1 MNTIRQSKHE
11 ADDLNTENVDFYP
24 WTGEHAEDSI
34 SEHVIRSGY
43 FEQQKPNLNESQTAR
58 PSLWGHLKNKS
69 GLHTMSSL
77 LVTLLEKRQAT
88 GRVSA
93 TSTFKPPPRVTFKDK
108 KREEWLHELAK
119 PAVALRLLSRTIP
132 HGIRGKGL
140 LEQCLSKNIPS
151 PRAVW
156 LVKCVGANEMRAFK
170 RKGYAGVMGSAGELK
185 WIREWTT
192 HVEQFVDNVI
202 EADCDGT
209 WKARMT
215 YT

>member
-1 MNTIRQSKHE
+1 
-11 ADDLNTENVDFYP
+11 
-24 WTGEHAEDSI
+24 
-34 SEHVIRSGY
+34 
-43 FEQQKPNLNESQTAR
+43 
-58 PSLWGHLKNKS
+58 
-69 GLHTMSSL
+69 MSSL
-77 LVTLLEKRQAT
+77 LVALLEKRQAT

-108 KREEWLHELAK
+108 RREEWLHDLAN
-119 PAVALRLLSRTIP
+119 PTVALRLLSRTIP
-132 HGIRGKGL
+132 HGLRGKGL

-151 PRAVW
+151 SRAVW

-192 HVEQFVDNVI
+192 HVEQFVDNAI
-202 EADCDGT
+202 EADCDET
-209 WKARMT
+209 WKAKMT